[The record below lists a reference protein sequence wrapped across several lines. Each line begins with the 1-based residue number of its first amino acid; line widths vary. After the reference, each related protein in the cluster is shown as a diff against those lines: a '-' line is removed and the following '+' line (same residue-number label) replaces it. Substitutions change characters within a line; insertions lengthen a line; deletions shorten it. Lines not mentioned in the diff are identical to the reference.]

1 MRKPEKI
8 ALKKIIF
15 VIAVSLTLV
24 SSFIY
29 CENENRFPITVKD
42 GLGREVTIKSA
53 PQKIVSTVPSNT
65 EMLYDLGLKDKV
77 IAVTSHCGVTSDI
90 SGKAIIGGWS
100 DPAIV
105 EKIEALNPDL
115 VLAFGGLQSPLA
127 LEMDKR
133 NIPFFVFFPK
143 TVDETLEQILLV
155 GKITGATPKAAE
167 IVKRCE
173 RNLNEIEKKFRDI
186 PLEKRLKCLRLMST
200 EARVIGATSFQND
213 IVKKAGGINVF
224 EDINDDYP
232 IVTLEAVREK
242 DPDMII
248 FNRDDEEKAIEWF
261 LKQDGW
267 RDLRA
272 AREGQL
278 MSISCDYICHP
289 NTRIDKTVEMLARRF
304 YPDKFAP
311 TRIVSLNP
319 SATEIIYALNA
330 DKNLIAVT
338 QFCPFPELVKEK
350 ENIGTI
356 LGPDIEKI
364 ISLKPDIIFAT
375 VEGNRQSSI
384 NNLRNAGIKV
394 FVLDEIRNFNDLYK
408 RIDMMGK
415 MLRTENESNQLI
427 LEMKKK
433 IEEIENKV
441 AKKPRLNVFIQLGAE
456 PLVTVNNNTIINEII
471 NIAGGENIAKDTSMR
486 YPKYSREAV
495 VMQNPDAII
504 IVSMGKF
511 GEEAL
516 KKWRTYKSLQA
527 VQNNKICII
536 DSNLIC
542 HMGPRL
548 IEGVQKMAK
557 FLHPEE
563 F

>member
-1 MRKPEKI
+1 MKIFMARAKI
-8 ALKKIIF
+8 ALI
-15 VIAVSLTLV
+15 VLSLILI
-24 SSFIY
+24 SHFIY
-29 CENENRFPITVKD
+29 GDDFPITVKD
-42 GLGREVTIKSA
+42 ALGREVTIKNA
-53 PQKIVSTVPSNT
+53 PQRIASTIPSNT

-90 SGKAIIGGWS
+90 AGKAVIGGWS
-100 DPAIV
+100 KPAIV
-105 EKIEALNPDL
+105 EKIEELNPDL

-127 LEMDKR
+127 SEMDKR

-143 TVDETLEQILLV
+143 TVDEILEQVLLV
-155 GKITGATPKAAE
+155 GKITRTTPKATE
-167 IVKRCE
+167 IVDRCKK
-173 RNLNEIEKKFRDI
+173 NLNEIEKKFMAI

-213 IVKKAGGINVF
+213 IIKKAGGINVF

-232 IVTLEAVREK
+232 IVTLERVKEK

-248 FNRDDEEKAIEWF
+248 FNRDDEKKAIEWF

-272 AREGQL
+272 AREGRM

-304 YPDKFAP
+304 YPEKFAP
-311 TRIVSLNP
+311 ARIVSLNP

-338 QFCPFPELVKEK
+338 QFCPFPELLKEK

-356 LGPDIEKI
+356 LGPDIERI
-364 ISLKPDIIFAT
+364 ITLKPDIVFAT

-384 NNLRNAGIKV
+384 NSLRNSGIKV
-394 FVLDEIRNFNDLYK
+394 FILDEIHDFNDIYG
-408 RIDMMGK
+408 RIDMMGEILQMK
-415 MLRTENESNQLI
+415 NNADQLI
-427 LEMKKK
+427 FEMKKK
-433 IEEIENKV
+433 IEYIKQKV
-441 AKKPRLNVFIQLGAE
+441 ASRPRLKVFLQLGAE
-456 PLVTVNNNTIINEII
+456 PIVTVNKNTIMNEII
-471 NIAGGENIAKDTSMR
+471 ELAGGENIAKNASIR
-486 YPKYSREAV
+486 YPKYGREAV
-495 VMQNPDAII
+495 VIQNPDAII

-516 KKWRTYKSLQA
+516 KKWQMYKSLKA

-536 DSNLIC
+536 DSNVIC

-548 IEGVQKMAK
+548 IEGAQKVAK